1 MILMKLKKFLNRFG
15 YDIKRHHPIFE
26 NTILPL
32 GIKTVIDI
40 GANTGVFA
48 QEMRKKFPEAQL
60 YMFEP
65 LSDCFAQVMKA
76 FAHDQKAKAFPIAL
90 GDTKGSTVI
99 ERSSFHPSSSL
110 RHMTDLHKELYP
122 KSKGSS
128 QETIQ
133 INTLDE
139 VLWKIE
145 LSEHLLVKIDV
156 QGYEDKVLM
165 GGKNVMQRAS
175 AAILET
181 SYLPLYEGQ
190 PLFNDICRLMD
201 ELGFLYYGDL
211 HRHYHPVNGTL
222 LYEDSLFLK
231 KELVSAS

>member
-1 MILMKLKKFLNRFG
+1 MKKFLNRFG
-15 YDIKRHHPIFE
+15 YDIKRYHPIFE
-26 NTILPL
+26 NTIIPL

-48 QEMRKKFPEAQL
+48 QEMRKRFPEAQL

-65 LSDCFAQVMKA
+65 LSDCFAQITNV
-76 FAHDQKAKAFPIAL
+76 FAQDSHAKAFPIAL

-110 RHMTDLHKELYP
+110 RHMSDLHKELYP
-122 KSKGSS
+122 KSKGST

-133 INTLDE
+133 IDTLDN
-139 VLWKIE
+139 VLGKTE
-145 LSEHLLVKIDV
+145 LNDRVLVKIDV

-165 GGKNVMQRAS
+165 GGKEVLKRVS
-175 AAILET
+175 VAILET

-211 HRHYHPVNGTL
+211 HRHYHPINGKL

-231 KELVSAS
+231 KQLISVS